1 MSYVKSYDVGQIN
14 IDLLHTIAI
23 DDPPFVQYTHELPLL
38 SFSDVQH
45 NMNLSLVFNYER
57 YRDEKANNKNPFFIA
72 PGFKLNLHKRLTT
85 NQLSAPILFQGEDG
99 RNINI
104 MSFGSTFTFD
114 DESQRIIR
122 RTAHTQKPIG
132 GNTLPEDDLTTYTY
146 TVEHSDFSKEDYNEA
161 GRITNAYDKYGNV
174 VLSYAYNT
182 SGRLEYVTFRG
193 SKKVEFGY
201 SASNRLNSIKYDGKT
216 TTFVYTGG
224 MLNYVQHYTGVKY
237 TFTLS
242 QPPFSSFE
250 VNYECKASA
259 TENSTTVSY
268 SKKLELDTN
277 NQGKKINVFDTIGS
291 TVVNTVS
298 YLYPRSFMLDS
309 PPFKY
314 VDIIDNNGV
323 LTRVQIDNNKVLCA
337 YELPS
342 GEPQFEVKTTDAYS
356 RYLGNVTL
364 YNGTVASLNN
374 HDSGT
379 QTINDGLLMNYYTY
393 DNSHCWG
400 SDIVSTNERKGY
412 YTISGW
418 IKSNVDYVYSEVVY
432 IGNTLATNNSYEI
445 FIEPNKKWQYFSI
458 TVYIEANTVYL
469 RTAETIQN
477 VSLRDV
483 RLTFQR
489 PDDLTKGNL
498 KNTAMSDYVLF
509 NDNDVIAINGT
520 KFYYSVNSAN
530 YEIKGVDGDPKIV
543 TFSDIMR
550 YKLRKKRDGVSNE
563 VYYNNCKGI
572 ITGATDLKVLVDEEN
587 NEYISI
593 SNFELGVRVCAKGRR
608 SLTKISLNESSQS
621 SNVVQTCTV
630 TTNTEESV
638 VSTETLNT
646 NLDVISSTVDNVTTQ
661 YVRNS
666 QGLVTRESVSGI
678 YRYDTTYTDTLI
690 TVKEV
695 NPSTSATMS
704 TTKYHIDSTWGSV
717 YKVEMPDGSVIND
730 TYDDDK
736 SVLTSKAFDNA
747 STRQHGFDYSKGR
760 LSSMTSGA
768 INYGFGY
775 ATNTGDISSITKN
788 GATVENHT
796 YSRSNGKTTVNS
808 KYPSSSSALYTETK
822 VIDKYGRLESI
833 NGILNVSYDIDPYWY
848 YFDSN
853 NKKHTTMESYN
864 RATHGEL
871 NQITK
876 GVNGN
881 GAMMSQTTD
890 SLASEVARYGYD
902 NGNLTAVVTRDMA
915 NNLRRQETFV
925 YDNANRVTRNRF
937 DHSMVPNEYVT
948 SDIGYVKAASDPKA
962 DSRVSNYSF
971 KINGTQKA
979 KTVNTYDTYKRV
991 TKKTYTVGSKTFT
1004 KEIVYDK
1011 TKVNKVIDSV
1021 GGTTQ
1026 YEYDSMGRISKEK
1039 DSSGNILRSYT
1050 YDSYGQLIREN
1061 NKALDKTFVFEYNNT
1076 GGITKVKE
1084 YAYTTSST
1092 PTGTATEK
1100 TNTYDSTYPDR
1111 LTKCG
1116 STSIS
1121 YNSMGCPTTCNGYTA
1136 TWTRGKLSKLSK
1148 GLKAVGTHAY
1158 NYTYNAFGQR
1168 IGINYVY
1175 TAGTSSSSA
1184 VVMGMLTGYSHTFRY
1199 DQSGRLICESKTSQ
1213 YYGEGSSN
1221 EQIVY
1226 LYDETGIIG
1235 MVHTTESG
1243 TTTAYYFQ
1251 RNLLGDVIGIYTT
1264 GGTKVGGYTYDAWG
1278 NCTITLNTNGI
1289 AARNPIRYRGY
1300 YYDQDTKLYFLNARY
1315 YNPEW
1320 RRFISPASIG
1330 ELNPTI
1336 VNGFNLY
1343 NYANNNPVSIVYGAF
1358 CGGGIESIGMVGSIT
1373 KSMVKNHS
1381 PKQSSISIKLPEQN
1395 WVSLG
1400 IDFSASMAGALN
1412 ILNWTAKNPEFYDF
1426 LYTAYG
1432 LSKYEVLSNL
1442 KSPITKIASVV
1453 SYTLVAYE
1461 TISEVVGHINAGDS
1475 WQTTAASGVVT
1486 AGVGVLNT
1494 WASAKIG
1501 AVVGTAIGG
1510 GPGFIIGTAAGIV
1523 AGVIINGVFYTEIN
1537 GKSISGYIEDG
1548 IEWLLE
1554 LMP

>member
-1 MSYVKSYDVGQIN
+1 MSYVKNYDVGQIN
-14 IDLLHTIAI
+14 VDLLHTIAF
-23 DDPPFVQYTHELPLL
+23 DEPPFVQYTHELPLL
-38 SFSDVQH
+38 SFGDVQH

-72 PGFKLNLHKRLTT
+72 PGFKLNVHKRLIY
-85 NQLSAPILFQGEDG
+85 NQNVLASFQGEDG
-99 RNINI
+99 RII
-104 MSFGSTFTFD
+104 DMKAFGNTYTFD
-114 DESQRIIR
+114 DESQRILR
-122 RTAHTQKPIG
+122 KAQSV
-132 GNTLPEDDLTTYTY
+132 L
-146 TVEHSDFSKEDYNEA
+146 TVEQPDFSKETYNSE
-161 GRITNAYDKYGNV
+161 GRITATYDKYGNV

-182 SGRLEYVTFRG
+182 SGQLTSVTFRG
-193 SKKVEFGY
+193 SKTVTFGY
-201 SASNRLNSIKYDGKT
+201 ASNRLNSITYDGKT
-216 TTFVYTGG
+216 TTFVYTSG

-242 QPPFSSFE
+242 KPSFSAYD
-250 VNYECKASA
+250 VNFECKASA
-259 TENSTTVSY
+259 TENNATVSY
-268 SKKLELDTN
+268 SKNLTLVNDSN
-277 NQGKKINVFDTIGS
+277 NYVYKVNVIDKIESNA
-291 TVVNTVS
+291 VNTVT
-298 YLYPRSFMLDS
+298 YRFPRTITLEM

-323 LTRVQIDNNKVLCA
+323 VTRVQIDNNKVLCA

-374 HDSGT
+374 RDSGT

-393 DNSHCWG
+393 DNSHCWS

-432 IGNTLATNNSYEI
+432 IGNTSATNNSYEI

-509 NDNDVIAINGT
+509 NGNDVIAINGT

-530 YEIKGVDGDPKIV
+530 YEIKGVDGEPKIV

-572 ITGATDLKVLVDEEN
+572 VSGTTDLKVLIDEDSN
-587 NEYISI
+587 QYISI
-593 SNFELGVRVCAKGRR
+593 NNLELGVRACSKGRKAVTR
-608 SLTKISLNESSQS
+608 ISLNESNQS
-621 SNVVQTCTV
+621 SNVVKTCTV
-630 TTNTEESV
+630 TTDTGASV

-704 TTKYHIDSTWGSV
+704 TTKYHIDSTWGGV

-730 TYDDDK
+730 TYDDDM
-736 SVLTSKAFDNA
+736 SVLTAKAFD
-747 STRQHGFDYSKGR
+747 STSARQHGFDYSKGR
-760 LSSMTSGA
+760 LSSMTSGT

-775 ATNTGDISSITKN
+775 STNTGDISSITKN

-796 YSRSNGKTTVNS
+796 YSRSNGKTTINS
-808 KYPSSSSALYTETK
+808 NYPSSGSALHTETK
-822 VIDKYGRLESI
+822 VLDKYGRLESI
-833 NGILNVSYDIDPYWY
+833 NSLLSISYDIDPYWY

-853 NKKHTTMESYN
+853 NQSHTTMENYN
-864 RATHGEL
+864 RTTHGEL
-871 NQITK
+871 SQITK

-881 GAMMSQTTD
+881 GAMISQTTD

-925 YDNANRVTRNRF
+925 YDNADRVTSNRF

-948 SDIGYVKAASDPKA
+948 SDITYVKAASDPKA
-962 DSRVSNYSF
+962 DSRISNYSF

-1061 NKALDKTFVFEYNNT
+1061 NAALDKTFVFEYNNNN
-1076 GGITKVKE
+1076 GSITKVKE

-1100 TNTYDSTYPDR
+1100 AYTYDSTYPDR

-1148 GLKAVGTHAY
+1148 GLKTAGMHTY

-1184 VVMGMLTGYSHTFRY
+1184 VVMGMLMGYSHTFRY
-1199 DQSGRLICESKTSQ
+1199 DQSGRLICESKTSE
-1213 YYGEGSSN
+1213 YYGEGSST
-1221 EQIVY
+1221 EKIIY

-1264 GGTKVGGYTYDAWG
+1264 GGTKVGGYAYDAWG

-1289 AARNPIRYRGY
+1289 ATRNPIRYRGY
-1300 YYDQDTKLYFLNARY
+1300 YYDEDTKLYYLNARY
-1315 YNPEW
+1315 YCPEW
-1320 RRFISPASIG
+1320 RRFISPDDTGYLDPES
-1330 ELNPTI
+1330 
-1336 VNGFNLY
+1336 VNGQNLY
-1343 NYANNNPVSIVYGAF
+1343 TYCNNDPVNYAD
-1358 CGGGIESIGMVGSIT
+1358 
-1373 KSMVKNHS
+1373 HS
-1381 PKQSSISIKLPEQN
+1381 GHIA
-1395 WVSLG
+1395 
-1400 IDFSASMAGALN
+1400 FSAILIAMAIG
-1412 ILNWTAKNPEFYDF
+1412 F
-1426 LYTAYG
+1426 
-1432 LSKYEVLSNL
+1432 
-1442 KSPITKIASVV
+1442 
-1453 SYTLVAYE
+1453 
-1461 TISEVVGHINAGDS
+1461 
-1475 WQTTAASGVVT
+1475 
-1486 AGVGVLNT
+1486 GVG
-1494 WASAKIG
+1494 A
-1501 AVVGTAIGG
+1501 AIGG
-1510 GPGFIIGTAAGIV
+1510 AFEIGKQVVSNGWNASEWDWWQIARSTLGGGV
-1523 AGVIINGVFYTEIN
+1523 AGAISAIPIPGTGFLSYLGTFAIGGIASTLGGLVSGSVDSWGSAALAFGLGGVANVFGRGLSDAIKHFKV
-1537 GKSISGYIEDG
+1537 GKQVNAISARARSIANMSAKKKSLTIWNMLGTDKFMRNAYKGWGYDQIFELLMSQPAAELAMFTVNNLTRYMVYSSVTSSILSGWY
-1548 IEWLLE
+1548 
-1554 LMP
+1554 

>member
-1 MSYVKSYDVGQIN
+1 MSYVKNYDVGQIN
-14 IDLLHTIAI
+14 VDLLHTIAF
-23 DDPPFVQYTHELPLL
+23 DEPPFVQYTHELPLL
-38 SFSDVQH
+38 SFGDVQH

-72 PGFKLNLHKRLTT
+72 PGFKLNVHKRLIY
-85 NQLSAPILFQGEDG
+85 NQNVLASFQGEDG
-99 RNINI
+99 RII
-104 MSFGSTFTFD
+104 DMKAFGNTYTFD
-114 DESQRIIR
+114 DESQRILR
-122 RTAHTQKPIG
+122 KAQSV
-132 GNTLPEDDLTTYTY
+132 L
-146 TVEHSDFSKEDYNEA
+146 TVEQPDFSKETYNSE
-161 GRITNAYDKYGNV
+161 GRITATYDKYGNV

-182 SGRLEYVTFRG
+182 SGQLTSVTFRG
-193 SKKVEFGY
+193 SKTVTFGY
-201 SASNRLNSIKYDGKT
+201 ASNRLNSITYDGKT
-216 TTFVYTGG
+216 TTFIYTSG

-242 QPPFSSFE
+242 KPSFSAYD
-250 VNYECKASA
+250 VNFECKASA
-259 TENSTTVSY
+259 TENNATVSY
-268 SKKLELDTN
+268 SKNLTLVNESN
-277 NQGKKINVFDTIGS
+277 NYVYKVNVIDKIESNA
-291 TVVNTVS
+291 VNTVT
-298 YLYPRSFMLDS
+298 YRFPRTITLEM

-323 LTRVQIDNNKVLCA
+323 VTRVQIDNNKVLCA

-374 HDSGT
+374 RDSGT

-393 DNSHCWG
+393 DNSHCWS

-432 IGNTLATNNSYEI
+432 IGNTSATNNSYEI

-509 NDNDVIAINGT
+509 NGNDVIAINGT

-530 YEIKGVDGDPKIV
+530 YEIKGVDGEPKIV

-572 ITGATDLKVLVDEEN
+572 VSGTTDLKVLIDEDSN
-587 NEYISI
+587 QYISI
-593 SNFELGVRVCAKGRR
+593 NNLELGVRVCAKGRKSITR
-608 SLTKISLNESSQS
+608 ISLNENTQS
-621 SNVVQTCTV
+621 SNIVQTCTV
-630 TTNTEESV
+630 TTDTGASV

-704 TTKYHIDSTWGSV
+704 TTKYHIDSTWGGV

-730 TYDDDK
+730 TYDDDM
-736 SVLTSKAFDNA
+736 SVLTAKTFD
-747 STRQHGFDYSKGR
+747 STSARQHGFDYSKGR
-760 LSSMTSGA
+760 LSSMTSGT

-775 ATNTGDISSITKN
+775 STNTGDISSITKN

-796 YSRSNGKTTVNS
+796 YSRSNGKTTINS
-808 KYPSSSSALYTETK
+808 NYPSSGSALHTETK
-822 VIDKYGRLESI
+822 VLDKYGRLESI
-833 NGILNVSYDIDPYWY
+833 NSLLSISYDIDPYWY

-853 NKKHTTMESYN
+853 NQSHTTMENYN
-864 RATHGEL
+864 RTTHGEL
-871 NQITK
+871 SQITK

-881 GAMMSQTTD
+881 GAMISQTTD

-925 YDNANRVTRNRF
+925 YDNADRVTSNRF

-948 SDIGYVKAASDPKA
+948 SDITYVKAASDPKA

-1011 TKVNKVIDSV
+1011 TKVSKVVDSV

-1039 DSSGNILRSYT
+1039 DSSGNILRSFS
-1050 YDSYGQLIREN
+1050 YDTYGQLVREN
-1061 NKALDKTFVFEYNNT
+1061 NAALDKTFVFEYNNN

-1100 TNTYDSTYPDR
+1100 TYTYDSTYPDR

-1148 GLKAVGTHAY
+1148 GLKTAGMHTY

-1184 VVMGMLTGYSHTFRY
+1184 VVMGMLMGYSQTFRY
-1199 DQSGRLICESKTSQ
+1199 DQSGRLICESKTSE

-1251 RNLLGDVIGIYTT
+1251 RNLLGDVVGIYTT

-1289 AARNPIRYRGY
+1289 ATKNPIRYRGY
-1300 YYDQDTKLYFLNARY
+1300 YYDEVSGLYYLNARY
-1315 YNPEW
+1315 YSPEW
-1320 RRFISPASIG
+1320 CRFISPDA
-1330 ELNPTI
+1330 TI
-1336 VNGFNLY
+1336 YLDFATSNGPNLY
-1343 NYANNNPVSIVYGAF
+1343 LYCVNNPVNYFDPSGLALETILD
-1358 CGGGIESIGMVGSIT
+1358 IGFAVWSLIDFVKDPTWANAGWLALDALALVVPFLPAGSKVIT
-1373 KSMVKNHS
+1373 KADDIVDAIGFVNKYDEV
-1381 PKQSSISIKLPEQN
+1381 I
-1395 WVSLG
+1395 VLG
-1400 IDFSASMAGALN
+1400 QSMATRVIPYADEIGATIYGGLTN
-1412 ILNWTAKNPEFYDF
+1412 FSDLKK
-1426 LYTAYG
+1426 AYG
-1432 LSKYEVLSNL
+1432 TVWATVIGYTDNMAFIIKKSLMGAKFIDYGFDATRTL
-1442 KSPITKIASVV
+1442 KGLKGMALFTEIASRI
-1453 SYTLVAYE
+1453 
-1461 TISEVVGHINAGDS
+1461 TIYSEKIFAQLFRKKNVFRYFR
-1475 WQTTAASGVVT
+1475 
-1486 AGVGVLNT
+1486 NT
-1494 WASAKIG
+1494 I
-1501 AVVGTAIGG
+1501 
-1510 GPGFIIGTAAGIV
+1510 F
-1523 AGVIINGVFYTEIN
+1523 
-1537 GKSISGYIEDG
+1537 
-1548 IEWLLE
+1548 
-1554 LMP
+1554 